1 MERLTKMI
9 LDPPDRAGPM
19 VCEYL
24 NPRILPNDLGF
35 SLRPVPSRHTK
46 IGLAVVE
53 HEDVKTW

>member
-1 MERLTKMI
+1 MI
-9 LDPPDRAGPM
+9 LDPPDRVGPM
-19 VCEYL
+19 VREYL

-35 SLRPVPSRHTK
+35 SLRPVPLQHTK